1 MDRRVA
7 GCQHESMPARVV
19 SGEPQASAIADF
31 LTAVVAA
38 PAALVMEGEPG
49 IGKTT
54 LWLEAVEWAQAEG
67 FHAMAARP
75 VAAESV
81 LAYSSLAD
89 MLHGVDAAVLTELP
103 GAQRAALDR
112 VLLRADAESAPAD
125 QRAVA
130 AGFLSVV
137 GAVAERSKVLV
148 AVDDIQ
154 WLDSSSRLV
163 VAFAARRL
171 TGPVGLLATVR
182 TGDSESANSWLQ
194 LPRPDTVRRMTVP
207 PMSIGALHAVIS
219 DRLGQS
225 FSRPVMVRIDEASR
239 GNPFYALELARSM
252 DGQQPSSDISLP
264 DSLRD
269 LIRSKIRGRASDI
282 GDALLAV
289 ACLAAPTVGVVA
301 GALESDLN
309 SVVAQLEDAE
319 SRGIIEIDGDR
330 LRFTHP
336 IFARGVYT
344 DAAPE
349 RRRAMHRRLA
359 GVVEEPELR
368 ARHMALHHR

>member
-1 MDRRVA
+1 
-7 GCQHESMPARVV
+7 
-19 SGEPQASAIADF
+19 
-31 LTAVVAA
+31 
-38 PAALVMEGEPG
+38 MEGEPG

-54 LWLEAVEWAQAEG
+54 LWLEAVERAQAEG
-67 FHAMAARP
+67 FHVMAARP
-75 VAAESV
+75 VAAVSV

-137 GAVAERSKVLV
+137 SAVAERSKVLV

-194 LPRPDTVRRMTVP
+194 LPRPDTVRRMTLP

-219 DRLGQS
+219 DRLGRS
-225 FSRPVMVRIDEASR
+225 FSRPVMVRIEETSR
-239 GNPFYALELARSM
+239 GNPFYALELARS
-252 DGQQPSSDISLP
+252 I
-264 DSLRD
+264 
-269 LIRSKIRGRASDI
+269 
-282 GDALLAV
+282 
-289 ACLAAPTVGVVA
+289 
-301 GALESDLN
+301 
-309 SVVAQLEDAE
+309 
-319 SRGIIEIDGDR
+319 
-330 LRFTHP
+330 
-336 IFARGVYT
+336 
-344 DAAPE
+344 
-349 RRRAMHRRLA
+349 RRATAEFRYRI
-359 GVVEEPELR
+359 
-368 ARHMALHHR
+368 ARQSQGADPFEDPRGCL